1 MRFALSGG
9 ELCDIRMVMCQ
20 ARNPCSA
27 CLETDSPAHDD
38 NGWILAVRGR
48 HLTKAC
54 GVQVPELAPPPKKPY
69 AKKEKKPVVFWGILD
84 IKFDPSKPVMDRVKI
99 LEAGDGRTSKFTL
112 AGKAIKERYDSTYR
126 LEEVGDL
133 SEYDLISSDKK
144 YLHDEIQERGYEHL
158 LPSQAH
164 FPREYTEH
172 LAWKVKKELGLSG
185 DDALV
190 LKLCNRTRAAGVL
203 LVSPEEL
210 DEKLRLLLELPPDP
224 ERWLEEQRMV
234 VERNNS
240 TVLQTGTEE
249 ENQRHWWSNE
259 HPIFVAERCCNSM
272 HVASQGKLYD
282 GTLRVAFALRRRP
295 PTQQGGERRPP
306 VAVEWLGAYWKLPKK
321 PIRPGSERRHECVIS
336 AARTSGSLPVDPAH
350 CSEVYAALGGLLPRL
365 FDVGARSLPEHAE
378 TLEKR
383 YRETPVLG
391 AYFMARFGAAK
402 YDNNSLQVA
411 RTYLTQAEA
420 MASGAPPG
428 RSTRCFTSFL
438 QRWWCIVCAQDQ
450 QKAVHCLRRSRK
462 SMELNANYWFL
473 NGVREFQLGRRYGAA
488 DSFRKCLALDPDFKN
503 PYMYLGAI
511 SLQEAQWSN
520 ALEISQA
527 GEGRH
532 PSPHFKYH
540 MGVALANL
548 AGPSPS
554 VAGGA
559 LGAEPCLRDGNPRK
573 KLWQRAL
580 ECLCQARLS
589 PEGLRRKNLSKSPW
603 HPYDDEVVDYLERQ
617 LHTPGGSTAIL
628 QSPTVRMPTCS
639 LIGWTVVAM
648 RA

>member
-1 MRFALSGG
+1 M
-9 ELCDIRMVMCQ
+9 
-20 ARNPCSA
+20 
-27 CLETDSPAHDD
+27 
-38 NGWILAVRGR
+38 
-48 HLTKAC
+48 
-54 GVQVPELAPPPKKPY
+54 APPPKKPY

-99 LEAGDGRTSKFTL
+99 LEAGDGRTSKFTA
-112 AGKAIKERYDSTYR
+112 AGAAIKDRYDSMYR
-126 LEEVGDL
+126 LEEGGDL
-133 SEYDLISSDKK
+133 SEFDLLAKDKK
-144 YLHDEIQERGYEHL
+144 FLHDEIQSRGYDHL
-158 LPSQAH
+158 LPRQAS
-164 FPREYTEH
+164 FPREYTES
-172 LAWKVKKELGLSG
+172 LADEIKAKLGLSG
-185 DDALV
+185 NDHVV

-203 LVSPEEL
+203 LVWCADLDAKLKVILKPPPDEEKWL
-210 DEKLRLLLELPPDP
+210 DEQEQLI
-224 ERWLEEQRMV
+224 EES
-234 VERNNS
+234 NS
-240 TVLQTGTEE
+240 TGLQPGTFK
-249 ENQRHWWSNE
+249 ENLRHWWSNE
-259 HPIFVAERCCNSM
+259 HPIFIAERLYNS
-272 HVASQGKLYD
+272 VPVVSQGRPYN
-282 GTLRVAFALRRRP
+282 GTLRVAFALRQRP
-295 PTQQGGERRPP
+295 RARQRGDRPSLMD
-306 VAVEWLGAYWKLPKK
+306 VDWLGAYWKLPKK
-321 PIRPGSERRHECVIS
+321 PLPLRGPGRDHECVIS